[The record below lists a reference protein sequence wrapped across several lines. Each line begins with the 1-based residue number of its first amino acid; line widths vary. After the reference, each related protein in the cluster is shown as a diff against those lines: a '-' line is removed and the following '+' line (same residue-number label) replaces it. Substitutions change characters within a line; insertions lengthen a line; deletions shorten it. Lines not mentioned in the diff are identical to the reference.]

1 MMEQENNP
9 PSENRKSKSSVDLDP
24 KVAAVLSYL
33 LGWVSGLIFLLLEKE
48 NRFVRFHA
56 AQSIVTFGS
65 LTLLNLVAG
74 VIPILGGIIHSLI
87 WPVTL
92 ILWIVLMVKAY
103 QEEWYRLPVA
113 GEISE
118 KLL

>member
-1 MMEQENNP
+1 MEQENHP
-9 PSENRKSKSSVDLDP
+9 PSEERRSTSSIDLDP
-24 KVAAVLSYL
+24 KVSAVLGYL
-33 LGWVSGLIFLLLEKE
+33 LLWVSGLIFLLLEKE

-56 AQSIVTFGS
+56 AQSIVVFGS
-65 LTLLNLVAG
+65 LTLLNLVVG
-74 VIPILGGIIHSLI
+74 VIPILGGIIQVLI

-92 ILWIVLMVKAY
+92 VLWIVLMVKAY

-113 GEISE
+113 SEIAE

>member
-1 MMEQENNP
+1 MEQENNP

-74 VIPILGGIIHSLI
+74 VIPILGGIIHFLI

>member
-1 MMEQENNP
+1 MEQENNP

-74 VIPILGGIIHSLI
+74 VIPILGRIIHFLI